1 MNWLRGGST
10 ERPASMS
17 SSGSGCRTST
27 SPDTPTGDSSSAVAP
42 TPSSSHSVD
51 SPSPSPQPATPDDT
65 TAFPARSH
73 YFGDTASVTASSKPV
88 NIAAPGLRS
97 SASASPPV
105 TRILTSDGRVKE
117 VEATPTTTAAHQTST
132 TTTAAPVSIT
142 FDNSANLDQDVDMTT
157 GPSLEPAFGR
167 SRQDSFVSAGPK
179 PISMNPNRDQARARR
194 ESLAGSL
201 MGGMSWGGVSVGSY
215 IRDDLAMAGTSP
227 FVGAQSPHSNSYVP
241 KMEAQFL
248 SNFFCCDQ
256 RLKDMHELLRHYE
269 TQHAGGAQQQR
280 TSVPTGHRLSVSR
293 PSISNGSGRR
303 DSHGFNSQ
311 NFGFGQQNRGSTSNP
326 GFGFGG
332 MQMGRQQS
340 GLGSGPKSSGL
351 VDISDEMDAVGD
363 MEMDDAIGPLELD
376 DTSQRTIQQTR
387 QMFGQQQ
394 RPQLSL
400 NLNGTN
406 MAQQGLRTSQPS
418 TPGAN
423 GFGFQNNPTVSSV
436 NTPTLTTTQTQNGQI
451 GADLNGVDDLTGLAN
466 NMNLDFSNMGNNLT
480 SFIADPAKSLY
491 SPNNAVAQQRLQQQ
505 MAQFGLDQA
514 QFGEQF
520 SDPHQIAILQRALA
534 GNTGTLVIP
543 PEEDKPFKCPVIGCE
558 KAYKNQNGLKYH
570 KQHGHQ
576 TQQLHENGDG
586 TFSIVNPETSQPFP
600 GEMGMEKEKPHKCEY
615 CNKRYKNLNGLKYH
629 KQHSPACEAAA
640 NIAAMRA
647 GWAANAA
654 SQANINMASLSNM
667 SLGGGL
673 SMHGLPG
680 IGEEMQM

>member
-1 MNWLRGGST
+1 MDWLIGKTRSPT
-10 ERPASMS
+10 TNNPER
-17 SSGSGCRTST
+17 RTT
-27 SPDTPTGDSSSAVAP
+27 QDTLSLTTQGDSAVAAH

-51 SPSPSPQPATPDDT
+51 SPSPSPQPATPDDST
-65 TAFPARSH
+65 VLSGRSN
-73 YFGDTASVTASSKPV
+73 YFGDGAPASSKPV
-88 NIAAPGLRS
+88 NITAPAIRT
-97 SASASPPV
+97 SASASPV
-105 TRILTSDGRVKE
+105 TRYLTSDGRVKE
-117 VEATPTTTAAHQTST
+117 VEAAPTQPAN
-132 TTTAAPVSIT
+132 
-142 FDNSANLDQDVDMTT
+142 NSFILDQDVEMTT

-179 PISMNPNRDQARARR
+179 PISMNPNRDQGRGRR

-201 MGGMSWGGVSVGSY
+201 MNGMSWGGISVGSY

-227 FVGAQSPHSNSYVP
+227 FIGAQSPHSNSYVP

-256 RLKDMHELLRHYE
+256 KLKDMHDLLRHYE
-269 TQHAGGAQQQR
+269 TQHAGAGPR
-280 TSVPTGHRLSVSR
+280 TGVPTGHRLSVSR
-293 PSISNGSGRR
+293 QSVSNGSGRR
-303 DSHGFNSQ
+303 DSQGFQSQ
-311 NFGFGQQNRGSTSNP
+311 GQFGFGQQNRVGSGNNSNGGGGG

-340 GLGSGPKSSGL
+340 GMGNSVQKSSGL
-351 VDISDEMDAVGD
+351 VDINDEMDAVGD

-376 DTSQRTIQQTR
+376 DASQGIQQTR

-400 NLNGTN
+400 NLNGTG
-406 MAQQGLRTSQPS
+406 MGQQGLRSSQPS
-418 TPGAN
+418 TPGTN

-436 NTPTLTTTQTQNGQI
+436 NTPTLTTTQTQNGQL
-451 GADLNGVDDLTGLAN
+451 AADLTGLDDLSGLGN
-466 NMNLDFSNMGNNLT
+466 NLNLDFSALGNNLT

-505 MAQFGLDQA
+505 MAQYGLDQA
-514 QFGEQF
+514 QFGDQF
-520 SDPHQIAILQRALA
+520 SDPQQIAILQRALA
-534 GNTGTLVIP
+534 GNTGNLVIP

-647 GWAANAA
+647 GWAANAGG
-654 SQANINMASLSNM
+654 QPNINMSNLSNM
-667 SLGGGL
+667 SMGTPLGM
-673 SMHGLPG
+673 SHGLPG

>member
-10 ERPASMS
+10 ERPAS
-17 SSGSGCRTST
+17 GCRTT
-27 SPDTPTGDSSSAVAP
+27 PDTPTGDSSSAVAP

-65 TAFPARSH
+65 TAFSPRAH
-73 YFGDTASVTASSKPV
+73 YFGDSASSAAVSSKPV
-88 NIAAPGLRS
+88 SITAPGIRS

-105 TRILTSDGRVKE
+105 TRYLTSDGRVKE
-117 VEATPTTTAAHQTST
+117 VEVAPTTATDQRTTAPTTTFN
-132 TTTAAPVSIT
+132 PEI
-142 FDNSANLDQDVDMTT
+142 FDFDQDVDMTT
-157 GPSLEPAFGR
+157 GPNLEPAFGR
-167 SRQDSFVSAGPK
+167 TRQDSFVSAGPK
-179 PISMNPNRDQARARR
+179 PISMNPNRDQARGRR

-201 MGGMSWGGVSVGSY
+201 MAGMSWGGISVGSY

-256 RLKDMHELLRHYE
+256 KLKDMHELLRHYE

-293 PSISNGSGRR
+293 PSISNASGRR
-303 DSHGFNSQ
+303 DSSNGFNSQ

-326 GFGFGG
+326 AGFGFGG

-340 GLGSGPKSSGL
+340 GMGGSGPKSSGL

-376 DTSQRTIQQTR
+376 DPSQRSIQQTR

-400 NLNGTN
+400 NLNGTS

-436 NTPTLTTTQTQNGQI
+436 NTPTLTTTQTQNGLT
-451 GADLNGVDDLTGLAN
+451 GADLNGVDDLSGLAN
-466 NMNLDFSNMGNNLT
+466 GMNLDFANMGNNLT

-505 MAQFGLDQA
+505 MAQYGLDQA

-534 GNTGTLVIP
+534 GNTGNLVIP

-647 GWAANAA
+647 GWAASAA
-654 SQANINMASLSNM
+654 NQANINMASLSNM

-673 SMHGLPG
+673 NMHGLPG
-680 IGEEMQM
+680 IGEDMQM

>member
-1 MNWLRGGST
+1 MNWLRQKTGSHNT
-10 ERPASMS
+10 ERP
-17 SSGSGCRTST
+17 SGRTT
-27 SPDTPTGDSSSAVAP
+27 PDTFTFTASDSCSAVAP
-42 TPSSSHSVD
+42 TPSSTHSVD

-65 TAFPARSH
+65 TVFSTARPSNC
-73 YFGDTASVTASSKPV
+73 FGHRTAAPSKPV
-88 NIAAPGLRS
+88 DIAAPTLRT
-97 SASASPPV
+97 SASASP
-105 TRILTSDGRVKE
+105 TQRYLTSDGRVKE
-117 VEATPTTTAAHQTST
+117 VDVANPAPTAANNNNNYSSNNKNNNNCIVT
-132 TTTAAPVSIT
+132 TDTGIDIDADT
-142 FDNSANLDQDVDMTT
+142 DMTT
-157 GPSLEPAFGR
+157 GPNLEPAFGR

-179 PISMNPNRDQARARR
+179 PISMNPNRDHGRGRR

-201 MGGMSWGGVSVGSY
+201 INGMSWGGISVGSY

-227 FVGAQSPHSNSYVP
+227 FIGAQSPHSNSYVP

-256 RLKDMHELLRHYE
+256 KLKDMHDLLRHYE
-269 TQHAGGAQQQR
+269 TQHAGAGPRAG
-280 TSVPTGHRLSVSR
+280 VPMNHRLSVSR
-293 PSISNGSGRR
+293 PSISNGGGRR
-303 DSHGFNSQ
+303 DSTGFQTQ
-311 NFGFGQQNRGSTSNP
+311 NQFGQQNRPVGGTSN
-326 GFGFGG
+326 GNFGFGG

-340 GLGSGPKSSGL
+340 GLGNSMQKSSGL
-351 VDISDEMDAVGD
+351 LDINDELDAVGD
-363 MEMDDAIGPLELD
+363 MEMDDAVGPMELD
-376 DTSQRTIQQTR
+376 DASQQTR
-387 QMFGQQQ
+387 SMFGQQQ

-400 NLNGTN
+400 NLNGTGIS
-406 MAQQGLRTSQPS
+406 QQGLRTSQPS
-418 TPGAN
+418 TPGAT

-436 NTPTLTTTQTQNGQI
+436 NTPTLTTTQSQNGQM
-451 GADLNGVDDLTGLAN
+451 ATDLNGMDDLSGLAN
-466 NMNLDFSNMGNNLT
+466 NMNLDFSALGNLN

-491 SPNNAVAQQRLQQQ
+491 SPNNAMAQQRLQQQ
-505 MAQFGLDQA
+505 MAQYGLDQA
-514 QFGEQF
+514 QFGDQF
-520 SDPHQIAILQRALA
+520 SDPQQIAILQRALA
-534 GNTGTLVIP
+534 GNTANLVIP

-654 SQANINMASLSNM
+654 NGQANLNMSSLSN
-667 SLGGGL
+667 L
-673 SMHGLPG
+673 SMGNPLGMTHGLPG